1 MLSRMNSAARAA
13 GKQRLR
19 SHLRLVAALLSLAA
33 LSVQAA
39 PQQASKSLHAALP
52 VVAVTFDLEDAKGA
66 PIGGDFWLQGGSVDV
81 AVPFYKRLS
90 IAGNFSGAH
99 ASNIVHPG
107 VNLGK
112 ISYLAGPRYTM
123 ARSSHVR
130 IFGEGLF
137 GGAHGFD
144 SIFPVGGALVPT
156 ANSFAMQLGGGMDV
170 SLHGGFGVRAIE
182 LDYVRTGL
190 PNNGANTQ
198 NDFRVAFGVSYQFN
212 RK

>member
-52 VVAVTFDLEDAKGA
+52 VVAVTFDLEDAKGS
-66 PIGGDFWLQGGSVDV
+66 PVGGDFWLQGGSVDV

-123 ARSSHVR
+123 ARRLMFESSVR
-130 IFGEGLF
+130 DYSVGLTGSTAFSQSAADRAYGEFLRD
-137 GGAHGFD
+137 A
-144 SIFPVGGALVPT
+144 I
-156 ANSFAMQLGGGMDV
+156 GGGMDV